1 MFDMLELVREQL
13 GFDYKLINSTDGTL
27 GIEDRNGNCSGIMGM
42 LQRQEANFSISAF
55 SSEPTQVIDFYLLK
69 VLFQKFSKFFKL
81 RKRKATNTS
90 HVLFK

>member
-55 SSEPTQVIDFYLLK
+55 SSEPTQVNRF
-69 VLFQKFSKFFKL
+69 LFTKSFVSKIF
-81 RKRKATNTS
+81 
-90 HVLFK
+90 